1 MPFNDQKHP
10 PTRPEIDILLGVL
23 PAIEL
28 KRFEHQLELMEPG
41 INWAMQWYD
50 SDAGWGYRG
59 SYKAR
64 VVCVLHF
71 YKGYFTVT
79 MSIPD
84 ADIPTYTSLKT
95 MTRMLLKAF
104 ENSNPSI
111 KSTWVTFH
119 LHKREDVEAMPP
131 IMELKLLDL
140 RRKTSDR

>member
-1 MPFNDQKHP
+1 
-10 PTRPEIDILLGVL
+10 VL

-84 ADIPTYTSLKT
+84 SDIPTYTSLKT

-104 ENSNPSI
+104 ENSKPSI

-119 LHKREDVEAMPP
+119 LHRREDVEAMPP

>member
-1 MPFNDQKHP
+1 
-10 PTRPEIDILLGVL
+10 
-23 PAIEL
+23 
-28 KRFEHQLELMEPG
+28 MEPG

-104 ENSNPSI
+104 ENSKPSI